1 MVLLT
6 LKKYYICITSIL
18 CHVMISE
25 DQLFTQL
32 LYIFYSSAMVTMG
45 KLKNPATDQI
55 ERNMDQA
62 KQSIDI
68 LELIRSKTK
77 NNLNDQ
83 QARMLDGLL
92 TDLRLNFVDES
103 NKDILKS

>member
-1 MVLLT
+1 MN
-6 LKKYYICITSIL
+6 SD
-18 CHVMISE
+18 

-32 LYIFYSSAMVTMG
+32 LYIFYSSAMVAMG

-83 QARMLDGLL
+83 QTRTLDGLL

>member
-1 MVLLT
+1 MNT
-6 LKKYYICITSIL
+6 Q
-18 CHVMISE
+18 

-32 LYIFYSSAMVTMG
+32 LYIFYSSAMVAMG

-55 ERNMDQA
+55 ERNLEQA

-68 LELIRSKTK
+68 LELIRDKTK
-77 NNLNDQ
+77 NNLTEPQ
-83 QARMLDGLL
+83 SRTLDGLL

-103 NKDILKS
+103 NKDIIRS